1 MEVGGY
7 AARIKGHANMFLV
20 SVFVAQYF
28 LIVVVSTEIGEQ
40 LVRDELLLI
49 VE

>member
-28 LIVVVSTEIGEQ
+28 LIVVVSRLEQDPTE
-40 LVRDELLLI
+40 
-49 VE
+49 